1 MAGIEIL
8 GDLGKLSEPVTALV
22 HRIFGSAEKA
32 LEPWHLERMARA
44 KVKADRI
51 SALGEVET
59 MAATERALRRLAA
72 EATADQLNLEAV
84 VEMALPNVN
93 ADADTAAVS
102 EAWLR
107 TFVDSAK
114 LATDEAA
121 QELWAQV
128 LAGEANSPGAF
139 GKRALTILAS
149 LEQRDAEVF
158 EALISCSIGDE
169 GALPI
174 VFDVGD
180 EVYAAAGIT
189 FENLLDLEQL
199 GLLTFD
205 GLTGFNLQNQPAQ
218 VIIKYISH
226 HALLS
231 LRSPEEGN
239 SRVLEVGSVVL
250 TRPGKELARIVSPRE
265 LTGFMDYILGKW
277 EGYGHE
283 VSRQM

>member
-8 GDLGKLSEPVTALV
+8 GGLGKLSEPVTALV

-32 LEPWHLERMARA
+32 LEPWHLERMASA

-51 SALGEVET
+51 TALGEVET
-59 MAATERALRRLAA
+59 KAATERALRRLAV

-84 VEMALPNVN
+84 VERALPNVS
-93 ADADTAAVS
+93 ADADTGAVS

-107 TFVDSAK
+107 TFVDNAK
-114 LATDEAA
+114 LATDETA

-139 GKRALTILAS
+139 GKRALAILAS

-189 FENLLDLEQL
+189 FDNLLDLEQL

-205 GLTGFNLQNQPAQ
+205 GLTGFNLQNQPPQ
-218 VIIKYISH
+218 VVIKYFSH
-226 HALLS
+226 QALLS
-231 LRSPEEGN
+231 LRSLEEGN

-250 TRPGKELARIVSPRE
+250 TRPGKELARIASPRQ
-265 LTGFMDYILGKW
+265 LTGFMDYILKKW

-283 VSRQM
+283 ASRQM